1 MNNYLFTLITEENKL
16 PYYVK
21 GVGGLENQDNIER
34 MNGYT
39 DYQWIH
45 CIRGTG
51 KLLIDDKEFIIR
63 KNSGFLLYPGI
74 PHEYYAIEEPWET
87 HWVTFDGEGVAF
99 LLDSLGFKNYEVISF
114 NEIVLLDNIINDIF
128 LAAQSKS
135 LLMGYK
141 CSAKLY
147 DLLIEIRRQKMKEEE
162 ASGVSKMKQLEPV
175 ISFINENFS
184 KNPTIQD
191 MAQTINASPQ
201 YLCRLFN
208 KTFKMRPFVYM
219 TLLRMQKAK
228 ELLIQEVDTPIN
240 NIAEATGYND
250 TSYFC
255 SIFKKQEGVTP
266 SEFRMLH
273 SQNK

>member
-184 KNPTIQD
+184 RNPTIQD

>member
-21 GVGGLENQDNIER
+21 GVGGLENQDHIER
-34 MNGYT
+34 TNGYT

-45 CIRGTG
+45 CIKGAG
-51 KLLIDDKEFIIR
+51 KLLIDGKEFIIR
-63 KNSGFLLYPGI
+63 KNTGFLLYPGI

-87 HWVTFDGEGVAF
+87 HWVTFDGQGVTF
-99 LLDSLGFKNYEVISF
+99 LLNSLGFKGYELMNF
-114 NEIVLLDNIINDIF
+114 KEIKTLDNLINDIY
-128 LAAQSKS
+128 AAAPSKS

-141 CSAKLY
+141 CSEKLY
-147 DLLIEIRRQKMKEEE
+147 SLLIELRRQKMKEEQ
-162 ASGVSKMKQLEPV
+162 ASGVSKLKQLEPV
-175 ISFINENFS
+175 IAFIDTNYS
-184 KNPTIQD
+184 KSPTIED
-191 MAQTINASPQ
+191 MAETINASPQ

-208 KTFKMRPFVYM
+208 KTFRMRPFVYM

-228 ELLIQEVDTPIN
+228 ELLIQDTALSIKDV
-240 NIAEATGYND
+240 AEASGYND

-255 SIFKKQEGVTP
+255 SIFKKHEAVTP

-273 SQNK
+273 SQNR